1 MVSPW
6 WSRTGQT
13 EPLAQTNQLSSPSG
27 IPRDGLTFAL
37 QTGSARTLRMISKTY
52 APQEIEAKWYQYWL
66 DNQFFKS
73 VPDDREPYTIV
84 IPPPNVTGV
93 LHMGHMLNNTIQ
105 DVLIRKARMEGKNAC
120 WIAGTDHASIATEA
134 KVVAM
139 LAERGISKKD
149 LTRDEFLEYAWEW
162 KEKYGGIILAQLR
175 KLGASC
181 DWDRTR
187 FTMEPALYDAVID
200 TFVDLYEKGN
210 IYRGVRMVNW
220 DPQGKTAVSDEEVI
234 TKEVQQKLVYIR
246 YAIAG
251 QTDHI
256 TIATVRPETIM
267 ADAAIAVNPNDERY
281 THLHGRKAIIPLINR
296 EIPIITD
303 EYVTMDFGTGCLKVT
318 PAHDPNDYAL
328 GIKHNLPVL
337 DILNDDGTLNEK
349 AQILVGQDRFAA
361 RKAIIKLLDES
372 GDLEKAEEYKSN
384 VGFSERTNAV
394 IEPKLSLQWFLK
406 MDELA
411 KPALESVMSDVVQ
424 LHPTKFKN
432 MYRVWMEN
440 VHDWCISRQLWWGQ
454 RIPAFYMQDGTIIV
468 ARTKHEA
475 LEKVQHEKLLF
486 AMTEADLTQDE
497 DVLDTWFSSWLWP
510 MSVFLPSG
518 DPDDPKAGPNDLA
531 YYYPSNDLVTA
542 PEILFFWVA
551 RMIMAGYEYKGEA
564 PFKNVYLTGIVR
576 DKQGRKM
583 SKSLGNSPD
592 PLDLIDQYGADG
604 VRTGMLFSSPAGN
617 DLPFDEKLVEQGRNF
632 SNKIWNAF
640 RLVKGW
646 TIDSNGPASRQL
658 TLTSDQLAIRWFG
671 AKLNATLTQIEDDF
685 SKFRISD
692 ALQAI
697 YKLIWGDLCSQYL
710 ELIKPAFDAE
720 AGTSQPIDQATYDAT
735 INFFER
741 LMCLAHPFMP
751 FITEEIWQEIRERKP
766 GESICVAPFPKAET
780 VDNQI
785 LTDFETLFEVISS
798 VRNIRNANQ
807 GDGRQISP
815 KTALPLAIKTNQPET
830 FHPLEPLIQKMAN
843 VSIISYV
850 SEKANGLAFL
860 VRSDE
865 FFVDIAGE
873 IDAAQE
879 SENTRKELD
888 YQIGFRYSTLKK
900 LSNERFVANA
910 NPDVVDR
917 ERRKLADANA
927 KIQALEQ
934 RLQDLAV

>member
-1 MVSPW
+1 
-6 WSRTGQT
+6 
-13 EPLAQTNQLSSPSG
+13 
-27 IPRDGLTFAL
+27 
-37 QTGSARTLRMISKTY
+37 MISKTY
-52 APQEIEAKWYQYWL
+52 APQDIEGKWYQYWL

-73 VPDDREPYTIV
+73 VPPTDVADEREPYTVV

-120 WIAGTDHASIATEA
+120 WVPGTDHASIATEA

-139 LAERGISKKD
+139 LKERGINKQD

-162 KEKYGGIILAQLR
+162 THKYGGIILQQLR

-187 FTMEPALYDAVID
+187 FTMEPALYDSVID
-200 TFVDLYEKGN
+200 VFVDLYNKGQ

-220 DPQGKTAVSDEEVI
+220 DPQGRTAVSDEEVI
-234 TKEVQQKLVYIR
+234 TKEIQQKLVYIR
-246 YAIAG
+246 YEIAESKG
-251 QTDHI
+251 LGAKENETLNPKPNAPDYI

-281 THLHGRKAIIPLINR
+281 KHLHGRKAIIPLINR

-303 EYVTMDFGTGCLKVT
+303 EYVTMDFGTGGLKVT

-328 GIKHNLPVL
+328 GITHNLPVL

-349 AQILVGQDRFAA
+349 AQILVGMDRFAA

-372 GDLEKAEEYKSN
+372 GNLVKTEDYRSN
-384 VGFSERTNAV
+384 VGTSERTGAV

-406 MDELA
+406 MEDLS
-411 KPALESVMSDVVQ
+411 KPALANVMNDTIQ
-424 LHPTKFKN
+424 LVPAKFKN
-432 MYRVWMEN
+432 MYRTWMEN

-454 RIPAFYMQDGTIIV
+454 RIPAFYMQDGTVIV
-468 ARTKHEA
+468 AKNKHEA

-510 MSVFLPSG
+510 ISVFNG
-518 DPDDPKAGPNDLA
+518 IEDPDNKDIN
-531 YYYPSNDLVTA
+531 YYYPTNDLVTA

-551 RMIMAGYEYKGEA
+551 RMIIAGYEYRGEA

-576 DKQGRKM
+576 DKIGRKM

-604 VRTGMLFSSPAGN
+604 VRTGMLFSSAAGN
-617 DLPFDEKLVEQGRNF
+617 DLMFDEKLVEQGRNF

-646 TIDSNGPASRQL
+646 TTTQQPVADSQQLVID
-658 TLTSDQLAIRWFG
+658 WFES
-671 AKLNATLTQIEDDF
+671 KLNATLLQIEDDF

-692 ALQAI
+692 ALQTI
-697 YKLIWGDLCSQYL
+697 YKLIWDDFCAQYL
-710 ELIKPAFDAE
+710 ELIKPGFE
-720 AGTSQPIDQATYDAT
+720 QPIDEATYSRT
-735 INFFER
+735 IDFFER
-741 LMCLAHPFMP
+741 LMRLAHPFMP
-751 FITEEIWQEIRERKP
+751 FITEEIWQDIRERKP
-766 GESICVAPFPKAET
+766 GDSICITPFPKAGP
-780 VDNQI
+780 VDTQI
-785 LTDFETLFEVISS
+785 LTDFDTLFDVITN
-798 VRNIRNANQ
+798 VRNIRNSK
-807 GDGRQISP
+807 QISP
-815 KTALPLAIKTNQPET
+815 KVALPLVIKTT
-830 FHPLEPLIQKMAN
+830 SSDRFKLLEPLIRKMAN
-843 VSIISYV
+843 VSEVSYAQ
-850 SEKANGLAFL
+850 EKSDGLSFL
-860 VRSDE
+860 IKSDE
-865 FFVDIAGE
+865 FFVNIAGE
-873 IDAAQE
+873 IDVEQE
-879 SENTRKELD
+879 INNTRKELD
-888 YQIGFRYSTLKK
+888 YNIGFRDSILKK
-900 LSNERFVANA
+900 LANEKFVANA
-910 NPDVVDR
+910 KREVVER
-917 ERRKLADANA
+917 EQQKLTDANA

-934 RLQDLAV
+934 RLQDL